1 MKQQQ
6 RASESLGA
14 SEPTSWDGEGATGT
28 KDAMF
33 DGCFADGD
41 EEEAFIVAG
50 APLNESLATERSARR
65 TVAQARAIM
74 HDIKSS
80 RGGYCSE
87 GSNKKGVDA
96 EKGKGKSKSRDNG
109 GH

>member
-14 SEPTSWDGEGATGT
+14 SEPTSWDGEGAAGAE
-28 KDAMF
+28 DAMF
-33 DGCFADGD
+33 DVCFADED

-50 APLNESLATERSARR
+50 APLDKALATERSARR

-80 RGGYCSE
+80 RGGSCSQ
-87 GSNKKGVDA
+87 GGKK
-96 EKGKGKSKSRDNG
+96 ERSRS
-109 GH
+109 